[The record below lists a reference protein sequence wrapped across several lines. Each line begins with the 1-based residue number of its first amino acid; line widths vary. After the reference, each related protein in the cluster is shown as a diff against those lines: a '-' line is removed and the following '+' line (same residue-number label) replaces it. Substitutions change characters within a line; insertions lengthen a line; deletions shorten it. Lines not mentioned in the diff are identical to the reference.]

1 MTDPV
6 LPAASTV
13 LGAETV
19 GPPTR
24 PPDRPSLPPGRW
36 IRENLFPNVRNSIL
50 TIFAVLIALF
60 AYRGLLNFTFSEERS
75 WVAVRTNLRLLFTQA
90 YPEDQ
95 YIRVWVAV
103 GIVMALAGLSAG
115 IWSSWGGVTVK
126 RLMGWLMSAGA
137 LIAVGALI
145 REPSVLADASGES
158 VRDSAGELVR
168 ESFVAAMVDRRAW
181 WITAIVLFGLGL
193 VLRRSFDDLGRR
205 VTEVPV
211 VWIVL
216 GVPALLVAS
225 TWVVRYGHYGFVE
238 GEFIAEPGSLVALS
252 TRMPWTVMWLLLA
265 VGYSVGRL
273 ARARAI
279 ASGLQVSG
287 QPAFGQP
294 AFGQPASGQ
303 PVSGQPVSDSATMT
317 HSTTGGA
324 SSAGDIEGD
333 QTGGVLPRGAL
344 ARTRTAVN
352 LAWVLSPFFIY
363 WVVMR
368 DPNIDYAHVF
378 STILPM
384 ALAFAVAG
392 SAALWWLTRI
402 DAGEAGRLAAIGLLL
417 LAAFHW
423 VAAFFGW
430 YPMLQVARVAFL
442 LLAIAGLLAPNF
454 SGVAAQRRKLVGAW
468 LFAVTVLFYGATV
481 VNSPST
487 VETPTDMFIGGFSVT
502 LLVSVLTIML
512 SFPIGVLLALAR
524 TSRQPIFRVLSTAY
538 IEVIRGV
545 PLITL
550 LLFFSV
556 VLPLFLPD
564 GMELAELAAAILGYT
579 LFSAAYLAEN
589 VRGGLQSIRRG
600 QYEAADAVGL
610 TTIQRTGFI
619 VLPQSLRVSIPPLV
633 GQVIATFKETSL
645 LAIIG
650 LFDFLRMANSVI
662 PNQSQFLGV
671 RREGLLFVSA
681 VYWVVAF
688 AMSKYSQR
696 LEQRVGLGQR

>member
-1 MTDPV
+1 MTDPI
-6 LPAASTV
+6 LPAASTA
-13 LGAETV
+13 LAAEPV
-19 GPPTR
+19 GPAAS

-36 IRENLFPNVRNSIL
+36 IRENLFPNARNSVL
-50 TIFAVLIALF
+50 TILAILVALF
-60 AYRGLLNFTFSEERS
+60 AYRGLLNFIFSEERS
-75 WVAVRTNLRLLFTQA
+75 WIAVRTNLRLLFTQA
-90 YPEDQ
+90 YPEHQ
-95 YIRVWVAV
+95 YIRVWVTV
-103 GIVMALAGLSAG
+103 GIVTALAGLSAG
-115 IWSSWGGVTVK
+115 IWAHWGGVTLK
-126 RLMGWLMSAGA
+126 RLMGWLVSGGA
-137 LIAVGALI
+137 LVAVGVLI
-145 REPSVLADASGES
+145 REPSVLTDAAGET
-158 VRDSAGELVR
+158 VRDDAGELVR
-168 ESFVAAMVDRRAW
+168 ESFAAAMADRWVW
-181 WITAIVLFGLGL
+181 WAVALVLFGLGL
-193 VLRRSFDDLGRR
+193 VLWLRFDDLARR
-205 VTEVPV
+205 TSEIPV
-211 VWIVL
+211 AWLVFGL
-216 GVPALLVAS
+216 PGLLVAS
-225 TWVVRYGHYGFVE
+225 TWAIRYGHYGFAD
-238 GEFIAEPGSLVALS
+238 GEFIAEPGQLVATS
-252 TRMPWTVMWLLLA
+252 TRVPWTVMWLLLI
-265 VGYSVGRL
+265 GCSGIGRV
-273 ARARAI
+273 ARSRAI
-279 ASGLQVSG
+279 ASSQAVPDAADDDEG
-287 QPAFGQP
+287 AE
-294 AFGQPASGQ
+294 
-303 PVSGQPVSDSATMT
+303 DEATP
-317 HSTTGGA
+317 
-324 SSAGDIEGD
+324 E
-333 QTGGVLPRGAL
+333 LPRGAL
-344 ARTRTAVN
+344 AKTRATVN
-352 LAWVLSPFFIY
+352 LAWVLSPFFLY

-368 DPNIDYAHVF
+368 DPEIDYAHVF
-378 STILPM
+378 STMLPM
-384 ALAFAVAG
+384 GLAFGVAG
-392 SAALWWLTRI
+392 SAVLWWLTRS

-430 YPMLQVARVAFL
+430 YSMLQVARIAFL
-442 LLAIAGLLAPNF
+442 LLAVAGLLAPNF
-454 SGVAAQRRKLVGAW
+454 AGVAAQRRRLAGAW
-468 LFAVTVLFYGATV
+468 LFVVLVVFYGATV
-481 VNSPST
+481 INSPST
-487 VETPTDMFIGGFSVT
+487 VETPTEMFIGGFSVT

-524 TSRQPIFRVLSTAY
+524 TSRQPIFRVLSTVY

-610 TTIQRTGFI
+610 TTTQRTGFI

>member
-1 MTDPV
+1 MTDPMLPPASTAMGAEPV
-6 LPAASTV
+6 VPAAS
-13 LGAETV
+13 
-19 GPPTR
+19 

-36 IRENLFPNVRNSIL
+36 IRENLFPNTRNSIL
-50 TIFAVLIALF
+50 TIFAILVALF
-60 AYRGLLNFTFSEERS
+60 AYRGLLNFMFSEERS
-75 WVAVRTNLRLLFTQA
+75 WIAVRTNLRLLFTQA
-90 YPEDQ
+90 YPEHQ
-95 YIRVWVAV
+95 YIRVWVTV
-103 GIVMALAGLSAG
+103 GTIMVLAGVSAG
-115 IWSSWGGVTVK
+115 IWARWGGVTVK
-126 RLMGWLMSAGA
+126 RLMGWLMSGGV
-137 LIAVGALI
+137 LIAAGVVV
-145 REPSVLADASGES
+145 REPSVLTDAAGES
-158 VRDSAGELVR
+158 VRDDAGELVR
-168 ESFVAAMVDRRAW
+168 ESFAAAMTDRWVW
-181 WITAIVLFGLGL
+181 WAIAIVLLALGL
-193 VLRRSFDDLGRR
+193 VLWTSLDDLRR
-205 VTEVPV
+205 RTIEIPV
-211 VWIVL
+211 AWLIFGL
-216 GVPALLVAS
+216 PALLVAS
-225 TWVVRYGHYGFVE
+225 TWVVRYGHYGFTE
-238 GEFIAEPGSLVALS
+238 GEFIAEPGQLVAMS
-252 TRMPWTVMWLLLA
+252 TRVPWTFMWLILVASFAL
-265 VGYSVGRL
+265 GRV
-273 ARARAI
+273 ARDRAI
-279 ASGLQVSG
+279 ASAQAAEETPNGG
-287 QPAFGQP
+287 P
-294 AFGQPASGQ
+294 
-303 PVSGQPVSDSATMT
+303 SDE
-317 HSTTGGA
+317 GA
-324 SSAGDIEGD
+324 DDDAVPE
-333 QTGGVLPRGAL
+333 LPRGAL
-344 ARTRTAVN
+344 ARTRTSVN
-352 LAWVLSPFFIY
+352 LLWVLSPFFLY

-368 DPNIDYAHVF
+368 DPEIDYAHVF
-378 STILPM
+378 STMLPM
-384 ALAFAVAG
+384 GLAFGAAGAAV
-392 SAALWWLTRI
+392 LWLLTRS

-423 VAAFFGW
+423 VAAYFGW
-430 YPMLQVARVAFL
+430 YSMLQVARIAFL

-454 SGVAAQRRKLVGAW
+454 AGVAAQRRRLVGAW
-468 LFAVTVLFYGATV
+468 LFMVLIVFYGATV
-481 VNSPST
+481 INSPST

-524 TSRQPIFRVLSTAY
+524 TSRQPIFRVLSTIY

-550 LLFFSV
+550 LLFFSG

-610 TTIQRTGFI
+610 TTTQRTGFI

-671 RREGLLFVSA
+671 RRENLLFVSV

-696 LEQRVGLGQR
+696 LERRVGLGQR

>member
-1 MTDPV
+1 MTDPMPPAAPTALAAEPV
-6 LPAASTV
+6 GPAAS
-13 LGAETV
+13 
-19 GPPTR
+19 

-36 IRENLFPNVRNSIL
+36 IRENLFPNARNSIL
-50 TIFAVLIALF
+50 TVFAILVALF
-60 AYRGLLNFTFSEERS
+60 TYRGLLNFMFSEERS
-75 WVAVRTNLRLLFTQA
+75 WIAVRTNLRLMFTQA
-90 YPEDQ
+90 YPEHQ
-95 YIRVWVAV
+95 YIRVWVTV
-103 GIVMALAGLSAG
+103 GIVMVLAGLSAG
-115 IWSSWGGVTVK
+115 IWARWGGVTLK
-126 RLMGWLMSAGA
+126 RLMGWLVSGGA
-137 LIAVGALI
+137 LVAVGVLI
-145 REPSVLADASGES
+145 REPSVLTDAAGES
-158 VRDSAGELVR
+158 VRDDAGELVR
-168 ESFVAAMVDRRAW
+168 ESFAAAMADRWVW
-181 WITAIVLFGLGL
+181 WVIALVLFGLGL
-193 VLRRSFDDLGRR
+193 VLWSLFDDLSRR
-205 VTEVPV
+205 TIE
-211 VWIVL
+211 I
-216 GVPALLVAS
+216 GVAWLVFGLPALLVAS
-225 TWVVRYGHYGFVE
+225 TWVIRYGHYGFAD
-238 GEFIAEPGSLVALS
+238 GEFIAEPSQLVAMS
-252 TRMPWTVMWLLLA
+252 TRVPWTVMWLLL
-265 VGYSVGRL
+265 VGCYGIGRL
-273 ARARAI
+273 ARTRAI
-279 ASGLQVSG
+279 ASAQAA
-287 QPAFGQP
+287 P
-294 AFGQPASGQ
+294 
-303 PVSGQPVSDSATMT
+303 D
-317 HSTTGGA
+317 
-324 SSAGDIEGD
+324 AGDDAEAAD
-333 QTGGVLPRGAL
+333 DPEALELPRGAL
-344 ARTRTAVN
+344 TKTRAVVN
-352 LAWVLSPFFIY
+352 LAWVLSPFFLY

-368 DPNIDYAHVF
+368 DPEIDFAHVF
-378 STILPM
+378 STMLPM
-384 ALAFAVAG
+384 GLAFGAAGGAV
-392 SAALWWLTRI
+392 LWWLTRS
-402 DAGEAGRLAAIGLLL
+402 DAGEVGRLVAIGLLL

-430 YPMLQVARVAFL
+430 YSMLQVARIAFL
-442 LLAIAGLLAPNF
+442 LLAIAGLFAPNF
-454 SGVAAQRRKLVGAW
+454 AGVAAQRRKLVGAW
-468 LFAVTVLFYGATV
+468 LFAVLVVFYGATV
-481 VNSPST
+481 INSPST

-524 TSRQPIFRVLSTAY
+524 TSRQPIFRVLSTVY

-610 TTIQRTGFI
+610 TTTQRTGFI

-696 LEQRVGLGQR
+696 LERRVGLGQR

>member
-1 MTDPV
+1 MTDPMV
-6 LPAASTV
+6 PAASTA
-13 LGAETV
+13 LGAEPV
-19 GPPTR
+19 GPTAS

-50 TIFAVLIALF
+50 TIFAILVALF
-60 AYRGLLNFTFSEERS
+60 AYRGLLNFVFSEERS
-75 WVAVRTNLRLLFTQA
+75 WIAVRTNLRLLFTQA
-90 YPEDQ
+90 YPEHQ
-95 YIRVWVAV
+95 YIRVWVTV
-103 GIVMALAGLSAG
+103 GIVMVLAGLSAG
-115 IWSSWGGVTVK
+115 IWARWGGVTLK
-126 RLMGWLMSAGA
+126 RLMGWLVSGGA
-137 LIAVGALI
+137 LIAVGVLI
-145 REPSVLADASGES
+145 REPSVLTDAAGES
-158 VRDSAGELVR
+158 VRDDAGELVR
-168 ESFVAAMVDRRAW
+168 ESFAAAMADRWVW
-181 WITAIVLFGLGL
+181 WAIAIVLFGLGL
-193 VLRRSFDDLGRR
+193 VLWSLFDDLSRR
-205 VTEVPV
+205 TIEIGVAWLVF
-211 VWIVL
+211 

-225 TWVVRYGHYGFVE
+225 TWVIRYGHYGFVD
-238 GEFIAEPGSLVALS
+238 GEFIAEPAQLVAMS
-252 TRMPWTVMWLLLA
+252 TRVPWTVMWLLLI
-265 VGYSVGRL
+265 GCYGIGRL
-273 ARARAI
+273 ARDRAI
-279 ASGLQVSG
+279 ASAQAAPDAG
-287 QPAFGQP
+287 
-294 AFGQPASGQ
+294 
-303 PVSGQPVSDSATMT
+303 
-317 HSTTGGA
+317 
-324 SSAGDIEGD
+324 GDIEGAPD
-333 QTGGVLPRGAL
+333 EGAQELPRDAL
-344 ARTRTAVN
+344 TKTRAIVN
-352 LAWVLSPFFIY
+352 LAWVLSPFFLY

-368 DPNIDYAHVF
+368 DPEIDYAHVF
-378 STILPM
+378 STMLPM
-384 ALAFAVAG
+384 GLAFGAAGGAV
-392 SAALWWLTRI
+392 LWWLTRS
-402 DAGEAGRLAAIGLLL
+402 DAGEVGRLAAIGLLL

-423 VAAFFGW
+423 VAAYFGW
-430 YPMLQVARVAFL
+430 YSMLQVARIAFL
-442 LLAIAGLLAPNF
+442 LLAIAGLFAPNF
-454 SGVAAQRRKLVGAW
+454 AGVAAQRRRLVGAW
-468 LFAVTVLFYGATV
+468 LFAVLVVFYGATV
-481 VNSPST
+481 INSPST

-524 TSRQPIFRVLSTAY
+524 TSRQPIFRVLSTIY

-550 LLFFSV
+550 LLFFSG

-610 TTIQRTGFI
+610 TTTQRTGFI

-671 RREGLLFVSA
+671 RREGLLFVSV

-696 LEQRVGLGQR
+696 LERRVGLGQR

>member
-1 MTDPV
+1 MTDPM
-6 LPAASTV
+6 LPAAPAA
-13 LGAETV
+13 LAAEPV
-19 GPPTR
+19 GPAAS

-36 IRENLFPNVRNSIL
+36 IRENLFPNTRNSIL
-50 TIFAVLIALF
+50 TVLAILIALF
-60 AYRGLLNFTFSEERS
+60 AYRGLLNFMFSEERS
-75 WVAVRTNLRLLFTQA
+75 WIAVRTNLRLLFTQA
-90 YPEDQ
+90 YPEHQ
-95 YIRVWVAV
+95 YVRVWVTV
-103 GIVMALAGLSAG
+103 GTVMVLAGLSAG
-115 IWSSWGGVTVK
+115 IWARWGGVTVK
-126 RLMGWLMSAGA
+126 RLTGWLMSGGG
-137 LIAVGALI
+137 LVAVGVLI
-145 REPSVLADASGES
+145 REPSVLTDAAGET
-158 VRDSAGELVR
+158 VRDDAGELVR
-168 ESFVAAMVDRRAW
+168 ESFVAAMADRWVW
-181 WITAIVLFGLGL
+181 WVIAMVLFALGL
-193 VLRRSFDDLGRR
+193 VLWLRFDDLGRR
-205 VTEVPV
+205 TTEIPV
-211 VWIVL
+211 AWLVF
-216 GVPALLVAS
+216 GAPALLVAS
-225 TWVVRYGHYGFVE
+225 AWVIRYGHYGFAE
-238 GEFIAEPGSLVALS
+238 GEFIAESGQLVAMS
-252 TRMPWTVMWLLLA
+252 TRLPWTVMWLLLI
-265 VGYSVGRL
+265 GCYGIGRL
-273 ARARAI
+273 ARVRAI
-279 ASGLQVSG
+279 ASARAAPDGDG
-287 QPAFGQP
+287 I
-294 AFGQPASGQ
+294 
-303 PVSGQPVSDSATMT
+303 DSADDEA
-317 HSTTGGA
+317 A
-324 SSAGDIEGD
+324 SE
-333 QTGGVLPRGAL
+333 LPRGAL
-344 ARTRTAVN
+344 GKTRAMVN
-352 LAWVLSPFFIY
+352 LAWVLSPFFLY

-368 DPNIDYAHVF
+368 DPEIDYAHVL
-378 STILPM
+378 STMLPM
-384 ALAFAVAG
+384 GLAFGAAG
-392 SAALWWLTRI
+392 SAVLWWLTRS
-402 DAGEAGRLAAIGLLL
+402 DAGEVGRLAAIGLLL

-423 VAAFFGW
+423 IAAFFGW
-430 YPMLQVARVAFL
+430 YSMLQIARIAFL

-454 SGVAAQRRKLVGAW
+454 AGVAAQRRRLVGAW
-468 LFAVTVLFYGATV
+468 LFTVLVVFYGATV
-481 VNSPST
+481 INSPST
-487 VETPTDMFIGGFSVT
+487 VETPTDMFIGGFGVT

-524 TSRQPIFRVLSTAY
+524 TSQQPIFRVLSTIY

-610 TTIQRTGFI
+610 TTTQRTGFI

-696 LEQRVGLGQR
+696 LERRVGLGQR